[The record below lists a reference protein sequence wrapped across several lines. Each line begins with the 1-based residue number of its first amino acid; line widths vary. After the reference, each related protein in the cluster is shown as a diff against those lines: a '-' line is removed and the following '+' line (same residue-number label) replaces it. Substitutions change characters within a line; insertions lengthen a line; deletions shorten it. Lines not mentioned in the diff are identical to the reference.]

1 MKKFE
6 AVILYS
12 PDLSASA
19 LSKEENFFTSNI
31 ETQKGKIIASED
43 WGLRDISYNI
53 NNYKKSF
60 YKFYQIEIDG
70 MSIQNLKKNITQNEK
85 IIRHLFIKVEEHQQ
99 LPTKIMNNEEK

>member
-6 AVILYS
+6 AVVLYS
-12 PDLSASA
+12 PDLSATS
-19 LSKEENFFTSNI
+19 LTKEENFFTSNI
-31 ETQKGKIIASED
+31 ENLEGNIIATED

-70 MSIQNLKKNITQNEK
+70 TSIQGIKKNITQNEK
-85 IIRHLFIKVEEHQQ
+85 ILRHLFIKVKEHQT